1 MLKRTCF
8 IGKKR
13 LPMNIHFMIAAVA
26 FCGIHTKLSAERV
39 KIDGIK
45 STIYTHESVDIA
57 TLSDLKRLSLD
68 GSPRTLQTIEFEV
81 LVYQEASRS
90 PSLML
95 DDTATEKGLEKLLK
109 DNNLTKQQLEEIF
122 KASGYTYQEGR
133 EQFRRMST
141 INQMLDHRIRSRL
154 LVPEKDVKAYYN
166 EHPIYEEASYLIQRA
181 LVPFNRSVSIEN
193 LQQTSLSLEWSPEF
207 WVQEDELAQEKR
219 FITLLGVGQISEP
232 YRTDDGFEFFR
243 LVQKKERRLKPLE
256 MRYTEIANILR
267 KPRYDKLFD
276 EYKNQLF
283 DAASII
289 RFDD

>member
-1 MLKRTCF
+1 
-8 IGKKR
+8 
-13 LPMNIHFMIAAVA
+13 MNIHIMIAAVA

-45 STIYTHESVDIA
+45 STIYTHDAVDIA
-57 TLSDLKRLSLD
+57 TLSDLQRLSLD

-81 LVYQEASRS
+81 LVYQEAARS

-109 DNNLTKQQLEEIF
+109 DNNLTKKQLEDIF
-122 KASGYTYQEGR
+122 KSSGYTYQEGR

-166 EHPIYEEASYLIQRA
+166 EHPVYEDASYLIQRA
-181 LVPFNRSVSIEN
+181 FVPFNRSVSIEK
-193 LQQTSLSLEWSPEF
+193 LQQQVEVFAKGQPTSLTIEWSPVF

-219 FITLLGVGQISEP
+219 FITLLDVGQISEP
-232 YRTDDGFEFFR
+232 YRIDGGFELFR

-256 MRYTEIANILR
+256 LRYTEIANILR